1 MKSSYVSLALFFL
14 LFCSTLLFRRWR
26 PPKFVRDRSS
36 EENRRICEK
45 NHIIV
50 EGEDCP
56 PPIDNFTDMKVP
68 DPLVKFLKS
77 KRITK
82 PTPIQL
88 QGIPTA

>member
-1 MKSSYVSLALFFL
+1 MRASY
-14 LFCSTLLFRRWR
+14 RWR
-26 PPKFVRDRSS
+26 PPKFVRDRAE
-36 EENRRICEK
+36 EENRALWEK

-50 EGEDCP
+50 EGDDLP
-56 PPIDNFTDMKVP
+56 PPIDNFTDMRVP
-68 DPLVKFLKS
+68 ESLVKFLKS